1 VYRFAD
7 GIVEV
12 TLADFLAENPGKT
25 ETDFRILKE
34 ASDEIY
40 LKQARA
46 ENRQTKKN
54 VSLDMSD
61 CADNSIAPPDEALID
76 TQDKE
81 SVAVALRQL
90 GANGELSKTQAR
102 RFILYIDK
110 GYSLRK
116 IAALEGRSHV
126 AVNKSIKQVLEK
138 IKKYL
143 PEQG

>member
-1 VYRFAD
+1 
-7 GIVEV
+7 
-12 TLADFLAENPGKT
+12 
-25 ETDFRILKE
+25 
-34 ASDEIY
+34 

-54 VSLDMSD
+54 VLLDMSD
-61 CADNSIAPPDEALID
+61 CVDNSIAPLDEALID

-81 SVAVALRQL
+81 SVAIALRQL
-90 GANGELSKTQAR
+90 GTTGEFSKTQAR

-126 AVNKSIKQVLEK
+126 AVDKSIKQVIEK
-138 IKKYL
+138 IKKYFL
-143 PEQG
+143 EQG